1 MIRNRDG
8 RSKEGGRRGRG
19 KDEDGGRITEKRGR
33 RKRRSGLL
41 SQRLLLPSS
50 RQQTESLPLKVP
62 LDGKSPVQVSSTAG
76 LTLASL
82 SPATLAAGN
91 DFFILQVQGLNG
103 LSSLDFLQ
111 ETKTEPSGAEIKG
124 GAHLLWPPNA
134 GARVR
139 NPFPQRSHQCGATG
153 ARSGRHTGKP
163 LHVLKDSLFNIFFF

>member
-1 MIRNRDG
+1 MRMV
-8 RSKEGGRRGRG
+8 GGSQRRG
-19 KDEDGGRITEKRGR
+19 GGGKRGVD
-33 RKRRSGLL
+33 S
-41 SQRLLLPSS
+41 SERLLLPSS

-62 LDGKSPVQVSSTAG
+62 LDRKSSVQVSTAG
-76 LTLASL
+76 LTLASS

-111 ETKTEPSGAEIKG
+111 ETKTELSGAEIKG
-124 GAHLLWPPNA
+124 GAHLLWPLNA

-139 NPFPQRSHQCGATG
+139 NPFPQCSHQCEATG

-163 LHVLKDSLFNIFFF
+163 LRVLKDSLFNIFFFFDQCRF

>member
-1 MIRNRDG
+1 MDSSLSG
-8 RSKEGGRRGRG
+8 SCFLQVDSKR
-19 KDEDGGRITEKRGR
+19 
-33 RKRRSGLL
+33 
-41 SQRLLLPSS
+41 
-50 RQQTESLPLKVP
+50 ESLPLKVP

-82 SPATLAAGN
+82 SRATLAAGN

-111 ETKTEPSGAEIKG
+111 ETKTELSGAEIKG

-139 NPFPQRSHQCGATG
+139 NPFPQCSHQCEATG

-163 LHVLKDSLFNIFFF
+163 LQVLKDSLFNIFFFFLINAGFNEAFRLF

>member
-1 MIRNRDG
+1 M
-8 RSKEGGRRGRG
+8 EGGKKEEDEAEERMRMVGGSQRRG
-19 KDEDGGRITEKRGR
+19 GGKRGVD
-33 RKRRSGLL
+33 S

-62 LDGKSPVQVSSTAG
+62 LDGKSSVQVSSTAE

-111 ETKTEPSGAEIKG
+111 ETKTELSGAEIKG
-124 GAHLLWPPNA
+124 GAPTC
-134 GARVR
+134 
-139 NPFPQRSHQCGATG
+139 CG
-153 ARSGRHTGKP
+153 
-163 LHVLKDSLFNIFFF
+163 L